1 MYNLRLLDIC
11 GSEWGALASTPW
23 CAKRLARPYGALS
36 LSTHQKQRASTAYG
50 KLRLPRAKRPVN
62 NADCLLLFGFDENL
76 RFDDIRLG
84 QPRKWRISFQGA
96 VNTTISNRSK
106 IMMKQ
111 SALVFAI
118 LTSTTFT
125 VVPGSAATFVVD
137 KTFWGNTTT
146 TGSFAW
152 AMHQAEITPGY
163 DLIDLTTNVNIGDYQ
178 SSPLPFRLANITDP
192 AGLLIQGNG
201 HSLTGDPAFISQ
213 SGVVHTKINP
223 RKYMQLLIT
232 S

>member
-1 MYNLRLLDIC
+1 
-11 GSEWGALASTPW
+11 
-23 CAKRLARPYGALS
+23 
-36 LSTHQKQRASTAYG
+36 
-50 KLRLPRAKRPVN
+50 
-62 NADCLLLFGFDENL
+62 
-76 RFDDIRLG
+76 
-84 QPRKWRISFQGA
+84 
-96 VNTTISNRSK
+96 
-106 IMMKQ
+106 
-111 SALVFAI
+111 
-118 LTSTTFT
+118 
-125 VVPGSAATFVVD
+125 
-137 KTFWGNTTT
+137 
-146 TGSFAW
+146 
-152 AMHQAEITPGY
+152 MHQAEITPGY